1 MGTRRFLCASWELS
15 LSGLLRRRR
24 QALFGAL
31 GLAVL
36 AHLSFSQITGLRQEE
51 RTAKPLTTQFVKR
64 QPRLTKPLEMKKRP
78 RPKRRQVQRKMVAVK
93 ARSTSQHVSSSIRP
107 GLVVRSLSG
116 PDIQVGRVLQAAT
129 VDMEPQALAQRITSA
144 REDKH
149 VVDMSLEMVDIDA
162 LDTGQYQAMVIQ
174 DPTDK
179 RNIRGYFHIA
189 QALIPSIAKANAST
203 QWGVFYNSPLVF
215 PHALQRL
222 AEQVTRYTGIQCDV
236 SETFE
241 VSSANI
247 LKTPW
252 VLIPAKASFKLTDSE
267 ADVLGTYLTRGGFIF
282 AGDTLHNIKSWTSAS
297 FREMFEK
304 ALLTRDKKLGHQW
317 AFEKLAQ
324 EHPLYHCFF
333 DFDSLPVGFD
343 DWNGPEGQRQYGVPY
358 AVQYMDGIVLD
369 GRLIGLMDYKGY
381 FDCWAWFNPIDGFRR
396 FGVNSQAV
404 WDGTRQ
410 YQLGVN
416 IIVYVLT
423 QEGSITRR
431 VMDTVR

>member
-1 MGTRRFLCASWELS
+1 M
-15 LSGLLRRRR
+15 
-24 QALFGAL
+24 
-31 GLAVL
+31 
-36 AHLSFSQITGLRQEE
+36 
-51 RTAKPLTTQFVKR
+51 
-64 QPRLTKPLEMKKRP
+64 
-78 RPKRRQVQRKMVAVK
+78 
-93 ARSTSQHVSSSIRP
+93 
-107 GLVVRSLSG
+107 
-116 PDIQVGRVLQAAT
+116 
-129 VDMEPQALAQRITSA
+129 
-144 REDKH
+144 
-149 VVDMSLEMVDIDA
+149 VDMSLEMVDIEA

-174 DPTDK
+174 DPSDK

-222 AEQVTRYTGIQCDV
+222 AEQVTKYTRIQCDV

-241 VSSANI
+241 VSSAKI

-267 ADVLGTYLTRGGFIF
+267 ADVLGTYLTQGGFVF

-297 FREMFEK
+297 FREMFEQ
-304 ALLTRDKKLGHQW
+304 ALLTKDKKLGRQW
-317 AFEKLAQ
+317 RFERLPQQHA
-324 EHPLYHCFF
+324 LYHCFF
-333 DFDSLPVGFD
+333 DFDSLPLGFD
-343 DWNGPEGQRQYGVPY
+343 DWNVAYGGQHQYGVPY
-358 AVQYMDGIVLD
+358 AVDYMDGIVLD

-396 FGVNSQAV
+396 FGMNSPVV

-416 IIVYVLT
+416 IIVFVLT
-423 QEGSITRR
+423 QEGSITKR
-431 VMDTVR
+431 VMDLVR